1 MTKLN
6 LCAAMRIVWEI
17 VAGIL
22 WRWDLGPNFRLAA
35 ITWICFMLIFN
46 YVTTYVWGV

>member
-1 MTKLN
+1 MK
-6 LCAAMRIVWEI
+6 IVWEI

-22 WRWDLGPNFRLAA
+22 WRWDLGPNVRLGAVVWFGYLA
-35 ITWICFMLIFN
+35 HFY